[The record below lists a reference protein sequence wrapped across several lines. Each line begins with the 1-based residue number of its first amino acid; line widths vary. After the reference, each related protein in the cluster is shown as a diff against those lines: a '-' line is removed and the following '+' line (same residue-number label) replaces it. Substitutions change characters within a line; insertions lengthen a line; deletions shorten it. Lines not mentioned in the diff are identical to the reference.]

1 MAQAAT
7 MMLLC
12 LSYNLLLGQT
22 GMLSFGHAVYSGLGA
37 ICTLHAINLA
47 SAGELN
53 LPLPFM
59 PLVGG
64 LAGAVFGAVFGYVS
78 TRRSGTAFAMIT
90 LGIGE
95 LVAAC
100 ASMLPEFFGGEG
112 GISANRVYGEP
123 FMGFS
128 FGPQIQVVY
137 LIAFWLFLCALLMY
151 AFTHTP
157 LGRMANAV
165 RDNPERAAFIGYDPQ
180 HVRYLVLVVSA
191 FFAGVAGSLAAIN
204 FEIATAENVGLMR
217 SGEMLLFT
225 VIGGTAFFFGPLI
238 GAVLGVILTGWLA
251 MHTPAWQMYLGMVFI
266 AVVMFMPG
274 GLAGGIV
281 RCRQV
286 GATGQVPGFRVVA
299 RVLAA
304 TLLAVGTV
312 PLIEM
317 LYHLSHG
324 DRALPLVLI
333 GMKFNV
339 GLWSAWLMPSL
350 LAASG
355 AMILVILRRTAARL
369 TLHDGA
375 GA

>member
-1 MAQAAT
+1 
-7 MMLLC
+7 
-12 LSYNLLLGQT
+12 
-22 GMLSFGHAVYSGLGA
+22 
-37 ICTLHAINLA
+37 
-47 SAGELN
+47 
-53 LPLPFM
+53 
-59 PLVGG
+59 
-64 LAGAVFGAVFGYVS
+64 
-78 TRRSGTAFAMIT
+78 MIT

-100 ASMLPEFFGGEG
+100 ALMLPEFFGGEG

-123 FMGFS
+123 FMGLS

-137 LIAFWLFLCALLMY
+137 LIAFWLFLCAILMY

-225 VIGGTAFFFGPLI
+225 VIGGTAFFYGPLI
-238 GAVLGVILTGWLA
+238 GAVLGVMLTGWLA
-251 MHTPAWQMYLGMVFI
+251 MHTPAWQLYLGIAFI

-274 GLAGGIV
+274 GVAGWIV
-281 RCRQV
+281 RCRQAWAA
-286 GATGQVPGFRVVA
+286 GRIPGFRLVA
-299 RVLAA
+299 GVLAA
-304 TLLAVGTV
+304 ALLVAGTV

-317 LYHLSHG
+317 LYRLSHE
-324 DRALPLVLI
+324 DRVLPLVLL
-333 GMKFNV
+333 GLEFNA
-339 GLWSAWLMPSL
+339 GSWSAWVMPGL
-350 LAASG
+350 CAAAG
-355 AMILVILRRTAARL
+355 AMILVILKRTAASF
-369 TLHDGA
+369 TVHDGA
-375 GA
+375 SA